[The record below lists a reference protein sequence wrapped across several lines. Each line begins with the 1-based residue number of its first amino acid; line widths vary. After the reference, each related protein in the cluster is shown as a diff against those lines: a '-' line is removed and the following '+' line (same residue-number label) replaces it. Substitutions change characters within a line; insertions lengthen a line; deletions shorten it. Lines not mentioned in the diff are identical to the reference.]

1 MRIAILVVLAAVAV
15 WLAVDWLVTTD
26 AERVEMEVEHLLE
39 VARHGGED
47 AVQEILGALADDYR
61 GAYSKDMIERYL
73 RMALV
78 ADKPEEITTGSPD
91 FVPKGDE
98 ILIPLLRVDVRTK
111 SLQGTALL
119 RITFAK
125 RGDRF
130 RIVNVEHWQSGR

>member
-1 MRIAILVVLAAVAV
+1 MRIAILVILAAVAV

-26 AERVEMEVEHLLE
+26 AERVEMEVERLFD

-47 AVQEILGALADDYR
+47 AVAQILDSLADDYR
-61 GAYSKDMIERYL
+61 GAYSKEMIERYL

-78 ADKPEEITTGSPD
+78 ADKPEEITAGSFD
-91 FVPKGDE
+91 VVPKGDE
-98 ILIPLLRVDVRTK
+98 FLIPLLRVDVRTR

-130 RIVNVEHWQSGR
+130 KVVNVEHWQSGR